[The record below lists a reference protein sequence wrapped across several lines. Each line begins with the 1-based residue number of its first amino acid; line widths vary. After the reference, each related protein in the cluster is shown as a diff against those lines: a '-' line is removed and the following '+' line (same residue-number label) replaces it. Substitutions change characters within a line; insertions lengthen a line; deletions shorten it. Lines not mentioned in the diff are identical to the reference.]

1 MRSTFAAFGHRKLRD
16 RDFKHIRLV
25 RAIVSINPFT
35 GANMKT
41 NAQRRQFILGS
52 AALVAQI
59 GLTRPSF
66 ADLLKTGA
74 VPTVD
79 SLSVKVLTDSSYDT
93 PKPGT
98 SKWVKVKRTAF
109 ISSADFRKA
118 LHNEWGL
125 ALALESRIGADTR
138 NLMLDYG
145 YTPEALLNN
154 MDIMQVD
161 ASKQQAMILSHGHFD
176 HFGGLIGFL
185 QKNRGKLPADLTLYV
200 GGEDN
205 FCNRKTV
212 IGAPGHFADWG
223 VLDRRELDALKV
235 KIVYCEKPTVVMG
248 HAFTTGTIKRRSF
261 EKVLPNTQVEYS
273 KKNGIGCD
281 MPAANE
287 KAQGKFVP
295 DEHLDEHGT
304 CFNLKDRGLVVI
316 SSCGHAGIVN
326 TVLQAQEASGVDKV
340 HAVLGGF
347 HLFPADDEYLRHTV
361 AELKTLNPDVVIP
374 LHCSGPGFVLAMRE
388 MLADR
393 LVTSTTGT
401 EFIFGA

>member
-1 MRSTFAAFGHRKLRD
+1 
-16 RDFKHIRLV
+16 
-25 RAIVSINPFT
+25 
-35 GANMKT
+35 MKA

-52 AALVAQI
+52 AALIAQM
-59 GLTRPSF
+59 GLARPSF
-66 ADLLKTGA
+66 ADLLKAGA

-98 SKWVKVKRTAF
+98 SKWVKVKRTPF
-109 ISSADFRKA
+109 ISRENYRKA

-138 NLMLDYG
+138 NLMLDFG

-161 ASKQQAMILSHGHFD
+161 GSRQQAMILSHGHFD

-185 QKNRGKLPADLTLYV
+185 QKNRSRLPADLTLYA

-223 VLDRRELDALKV
+223 VLDRRELDALNI

-281 MPAANE
+281 IPAAFE
-287 KAQGKFVP
+287 KAQGKFVA

-326 TVLQAQEASGVDKV
+326 TVRQAQEASGVDKV

-347 HLFPADDEYLRHTV
+347 HLFPADDEYLRRTV

-374 LHCSGPGFVLAMRE
+374 LHCSGPDFVMAMRE